1 MGSYPIAPGTQ
12 RVNKRLKGGE
22 NLADLTI
29 RQESEKIMGLAQGS
43 TILILSKGRHTILKF
58 GTYRTSID
66 DVETALREVFGMKRK
81 STAQTI
87 IDQLKANGLKIRKKI
102 RNSHEYK
109 ERILRVQ
116 KKKLVWTTTW
126 LPKSEKLAGLTIKIN
141 NEENEMGQDGSRIK
155 VIRKVKGQ
163 KKTTYDGTSISY
175 NSEPYILEFEILEG
189 KIGDVKVALEKLIER
204 ENVIQD
210 LRTGKNRLKR
220 STSDTRSKR
229 RGKRRAP
236 RRRSATQ

>member
-87 IDQLKANGLKIRKKI
+87 IDQLKGNGLKIRKKT
-102 RNSHEYK
+102 RKSHEYK

-126 LPKSEKLAGLTIKIN
+126 FPKSEKLAGLTIKIN
-141 NEENEMGQDGSRIK
+141 NEYEHETGQTGNRIK

-163 KKTTYDGTSISY
+163 KKTTYDGT
-175 NSEPYILEFEILEG
+175 
-189 KIGDVKVALEKLIER
+189 
-204 ENVIQD
+204 
-210 LRTGKNRLKR
+210 
-220 STSDTRSKR
+220 
-229 RGKRRAP
+229 
-236 RRRSATQ
+236 